1 MNILVQ
7 LRDESGRPLRDSRDR
22 PIPVVTDGFEF
33 ARALPEH
40 DDLSFPYLR
49 LVDPYGN
56 TVFSRY
62 QMVVVIPE
70 LERLAESSSSRQ
82 VERVLEMARLCQAT
96 IHSYLVFI
104 GD

>member
-7 LRDESGRPLRDSRDR
+7 LRDAYGHPLRDDR
-22 PIPVVTDGFEF
+22 GIQIPAMSDGFEF

-56 TVFSRY
+56 TMFNGY
-62 QMVVVIPE
+62 QMAAVIPE

-82 VERVLEMARLCQAT
+82 VDRVLQMARLCQAT

>member
-1 MNILVQ
+1 MAISVQ
-7 LRDESGRPLRDSRDR
+7 LRDESGWPLRDDR
-22 PIPVVTDGFEF
+22 GILIPAMTEGFEF
-33 ARALPEH
+33 ARALPEY

-49 LVDPYGN
+49 LVDPYGD

-70 LERLAESSSSRQ
+70 LKRLAESSSSRQ
-82 VERVLEMARLCQAT
+82 VDRVLEMARLCQAT